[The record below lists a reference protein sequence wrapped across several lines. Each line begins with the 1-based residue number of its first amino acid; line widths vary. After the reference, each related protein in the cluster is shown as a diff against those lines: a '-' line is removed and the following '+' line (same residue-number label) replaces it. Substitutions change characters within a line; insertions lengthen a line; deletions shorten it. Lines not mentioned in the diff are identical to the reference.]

1 MHEAFDITEAER
13 QDGLGAFKRLDLHL
27 FVNAQ
32 HNRMIR
38 RIEVEP
44 DDVFDLECARVIR
57 SKSSRSLPTTVD
69 THSWGLPMRAMIR
82 SPQCRAV
89 HESVRALCKFI
100 CGREYLGLH
109 RSGHQRNTGSE

>member
-57 SKSSRSLPTTVD
+57 SKSSRSLPTTRRYTLLGSTNARYD
-69 THSWGLPMRAMIR
+69 PLPSM
-82 SPQCRAV
+82 P
-89 HESVRALCKFI
+89 
-100 CGREYLGLH
+100 G
-109 RSGHQRNTGSE
+109 GS